1 MRIARQLE
9 NVHLTRSVD
18 CKLCSDLTLVPDQ
31 QYNWHNVA
39 TEVKLDAIIE
49 ALEMAD
55 DSISSYL
62 DVETGEVRSI
72 TEEEFDLA
80 EDLQAVIEDLPDW
93 QLEAVKLARSVREQ
107 EGKRYLALP
116 DKFDVHEWAIMD
128 RFSQTL
134 KDAQTRN
141 DFHGGI
147 RGAGAFRLFKH
158 LLTEYNLWDAWNRF
172 KQVELRQMAIEW
184 CEENDIAFRQA

>member
-1 MRIARQLE
+1 MA
-9 NVHLTRSVD
+9 
-18 CKLCSDLTLVPDQ
+18 
-31 QYNWHNVA
+31 A
-39 TEVKLDAIIE
+39 EVKLDVIIE

-62 DVETGEVRSI
+62 DVETGEVHSI

-80 EDLQAVIEDLPDW
+80 EDPQTTIEDLPNW
-93 QLEAVKLARSVREQ
+93 QREAVKLAGNIQEQ

-116 DKFDVHEWAIMD
+116 GKFDVHEWAIMD
-128 RFSQTL
+128 RFSMTL
-134 KDAQTRN
+134 RDAQTRN

-172 KQVELRQMAIEW
+172 KQVELRQMAIQW
-184 CEENDIAFRQA
+184 CEENDITFRQA

>member
-1 MRIARQLE
+1 MA
-9 NVHLTRSVD
+9 V
-18 CKLCSDLTLVPDQ
+18 
-31 QYNWHNVA
+31 
-39 TEVKLDAIIE
+39 EVKLDVIIE

-62 DVETGEVRSI
+62 DVETGEVHSI

-80 EDLQAVIEDLPDW
+80 EDPQTAIEDLPNW
-93 QLEAVKLARSVREQ
+93 QHEAVKLARNIQEQ

-128 RFSQTL
+128 RFSMTL
-134 KDAQTRN
+134 RDTQMRN

-172 KQVELRQMAIEW
+172 KQVELRQMAIQW
-184 CEENDIAFRQA
+184 CEENNITFRQA

>member
-1 MRIARQLE
+1 MA
-9 NVHLTRSVD
+9 
-18 CKLCSDLTLVPDQ
+18 
-31 QYNWHNVA
+31 A
-39 TEVKLDAIIE
+39 EVELDVIIE

-62 DVETGEVRSI
+62 DVETGEVHSI

-80 EDLQAVIEDLPDW
+80 EDPQTAMEDLPNW
-93 QLEAVKLARSVREQ
+93 QREAVTLARSIQKQ
-107 EGKRYLALP
+107 EGKRYMALP
-116 DKFDVHEWAIMD
+116 DKFDVHEWAMMD
-128 RFSQTL
+128 RFSMTMR
-134 KDAQTRN
+134 DAQMRN

-184 CEENDIAFRQA
+184 CKENKRTALPTVRLN

>member
-1 MRIARQLE
+1 MA
-9 NVHLTRSVD
+9 
-18 CKLCSDLTLVPDQ
+18 
-31 QYNWHNVA
+31 A
-39 TEVKLDAIIE
+39 EVKLDVIIE

-80 EDLQAVIEDLPDW
+80 EDPETVIEDLPDW
-93 QLEAVKLARSVREQ
+93 QHEAVELARSIQ
-107 EGKRYLALP
+107 AHEGKRYLPLP

-128 RFSQTL
+128 RFSETL
-134 KDAQTRN
+134 KDAQLRK

-147 RGAGAFRLFKH
+147 RGEGAFRLFKR

-172 KQVELRQMAIEW
+172 KRVELRQMAIQW
-184 CEENDIAFRQA
+184 CEENGITFRQA